1 MITNQEE
8 FVDEQSFINRGKS
21 TSMNKGV
28 EGSSSRN
35 NVSFIHFSSFYT
47 NRISFAK
54 FAAEKPQ
61 LLTSLT
67 TIQLFVDLASHF
79 KLCTIINRG
88 KRVEIKFHI
97 LRTVVNQVS
106 NDATV

>member
-1 MITNQEE
+1 MIINQEE

-54 FAAEKPQ
+54 FAAGEAS
-61 LLTSLT
+61 TFNESYHD
-67 TIQLFVDLASHF
+67 TIV
-79 KLCTIINRG
+79 R
-88 KRVEIKFHI
+88 
-97 LRTVVNQVS
+97 
-106 NDATV
+106 